1 MFNETVEKF
10 IKDIDVENNDEF
22 LATIKILSATFGRKI
37 RKLKPHMLELC
48 WTRISSG
55 LLISKDEEIK
65 YYSRLTQHSG
75 ELVYFEM
82 DIPFVISFINH
93 MLNDINKSIQI
104 VEEEIIL
111 AIRNQRLNDIETV
124 FIDIFQ
130 YRDKFLETKNDKKPS
145 KINSI
150 NTDLSTKIKS
160 SLFISPGGD
169 VRFRYSLLLKDQTI
183 KFDSQYHSIIV
194 LILHYLNQ
202 ILNSLK
208 NLEKID
214 LGLSLENLKEILFE
228 FNNCQNNWDNINS
241 QMNIENR
248 EEIEKKFKEEEFS
261 KELSNTLLKVR
272 IDNDDLEG
280 ALELGNKI
288 LEKYKDSYNTLL
300 NLGLVYSKI
309 GDQEKAI
316 DFTNKA
322 LNSEEI
328 KGNILE
334 ESRAN
339 YNLACYYALKKEFDK
354 SIEKLKETITINPK
368 FYYYANDDEDLKEIQ
383 VRIIKEINI

>member
-22 LATIKILSATFGRKI
+22 LATVKILSATFGRKI

-55 LLISKDEEIK
+55 LLISKDDEIK
-65 YYSRLTQHSG
+65 YYSRLTKHSG
-75 ELVYFEM
+75 ELIYFEM

-93 MLNDINKSIQI
+93 MLIDINKSIQM

-130 YRDKFLETKNDKKPS
+130 YRDKFLESKNDKKPS

-150 NTDLSTKIKS
+150 NADLSTKIKS
-160 SLFISPGGD
+160 SLFFSPGGD

-228 FNNCQNNWDNINS
+228 FYNCQNNWDNINN
-241 QMNIENR
+241 QRNIGNR

-280 ALELGNKI
+280 AIELGNKI
-288 LEKYKDSYNTLL
+288 LEKYKDSYSTLL
-300 NLGLVYSKI
+300 NLGLVYSRI
-309 GDQEKAI
+309 EDQEKAI

-328 KGNILE
+328 KGNILR

-354 SIEKLKETITINPK
+354 SIEKLKETIAINPK
-368 FYYYANDDEDLKEIQ
+368 FYYYANDDKDLKEIQ

>member
-1 MFNETVEKF
+1 M
-10 IKDIDVENNDEF
+10 
-22 LATIKILSATFGRKI
+22 
-37 RKLKPHMLELC
+37 
-48 WTRISSG
+48 
-55 LLISKDEEIK
+55 
-65 YYSRLTQHSG
+65 
-75 ELVYFEM
+75 
-82 DIPFVISFINH
+82 
-93 MLNDINKSIQI
+93 

-228 FNNCQNNWDNINS
+228 FYNCKNNWDNINK

-300 NLGLVYSKI
+300 NLGLVYSKM

-322 LNSEEI
+322 PKIFPVNRLIDQLFMFVNKLLNFFVCYSI
-328 KGNILE
+328 HKFLLPLQKQNNCFLIYTK
-334 ESRAN
+334 SN
-339 YNLACYYALKKEFDK
+339 THHSPQTPVNCLAQC
-354 SIEKLKETITINPK
+354 
-368 FYYYANDDEDLKEIQ
+368 
-383 VRIIKEINI
+383 